1 MANKTSTN
9 TKFNWFEV
17 FRAGTQTDSKG
28 VTHTFSDA
36 DLNSV
41 VTNFKP
47 KTAPL
52 VIGHPKMHD
61 AAWGWASDLKAEGG
75 SLFAKADDVC
85 AEFAQAVADKR
96 YPNRSVRLEKV
107 ANGYQLAHIGYLG
120 GKPPAVE
127 GLAWQFNQ
135 TDDADTLTL
144 EFAAGDID
152 DISLH
157 TSNTLT
163 RLMSNLRGF
172 ITDRFG
178 SEAADKVVPNY
189 EGEWL
194 KEETIIAEHE
204 RAKANSDNNTEFN
217 KGDDAI
223 NTDVN
228 SNATPPTH
236 EDNAMDEKERKAL
249 QDQIDAA
256 NAKNAKLEY
265 AQRVAAASTFINT
278 EVNGGK
284 APRLTNTD
292 GVAEFMAKLNDGD
305 ATFEFAAS
313 DGKNQELKPA
323 TWFEGFLKGLP
334 EQTGLTSEFN
344 KDDKNGEVTDDSAET
359 LAAKALD
366 YQQSQSSKGVT
377 ISITAALDHIKKA

>member
-1 MANKTSTN
+1 MVDKASKNTS
-9 TKFNWFEV
+9 FNWFEV

-28 VTHTFSDA
+28 ETHVFSET

-52 VIGHPKMHD
+52 VIGHPKMD
-61 AAWGWASDLKAEGG
+61 DPAWGWASELKAVGG
-75 SLFAKADDVC
+75 SLFAKAEDVC
-85 AEFAQAVADKR
+85 AEFAQAVESKR
-96 YPNRSVRLEKV
+96 YPNRSVKLEKV

-120 GKPPAVE
+120 GKAPAVE

-135 TDDADTLTL
+135 NNNTNTLTL
-144 EFAAGDID
+144 EFSAGDID
-152 DISLH
+152 NVSLR

-163 RLMSNLRGF
+163 RLMGNLRLF

-178 SEAADKVVPNY
+178 SETADKVVPNY

-204 RAKANSDNNTEFN
+204 RAKANVGESAEFS
-217 KGDDAI
+217 KGNAI
-223 NTDVN
+223 DN
-228 SNATPPTH
+228 SNAPPPH
-236 EDNAMDEKERKAL
+236 EDNAMDKEERKAL

-256 NAKNAKLEY
+256 NAKNEKLEY
-265 AQRVAAASTFINT
+265 AQRVAAATTFIND
-278 EVNGGK
+278 EVNGGT

-292 GVAEFMAKLNDGD
+292 GVAEFMAKLDDGD
-305 ATFEFAAS
+305 TTFEFAAS
-313 DGKNQELKPA
+313 DGKSQALKPA
-323 TWFEGFLKGLP
+323 AWFEGFLKGLP
-334 EQTGLTSEFN
+334 EQTGLTHEFN
-344 KDDKNGEVTDDSAET
+344 KDDKNGEVTDDSAEA
-359 LAAKALD
+359 LAAKALEF
-366 YQQSQSSKGVT
+366 QQSQSSKGIE

>member
-1 MANKTSTN
+1 MANKTTPN
-9 TKFNWFEV
+9 TSFNWFEV

-28 VTHTFSDA
+28 VEHTFSDA

-41 VTNFKP
+41 VANFKP

-52 VIGHPKMHD
+52 VIGHPKMD
-61 AAWGWASDLKAEGG
+61 DPAWGWASELKAEGG
-75 SLFAKADDVC
+75 SLFAKAEDVC
-85 AEFAQAVADKR
+85 AEFAQAVQSKR
-96 YPNRSVRLEKV
+96 YPNRSVKLEKV

-120 GKPPAVE
+120 GKPPAVD

-135 TDDADTLTL
+135 SDDADTLTL

-152 DISLH
+152 NISLR

-163 RLMSNLRGF
+163 RLMGNLRNF

-178 SEAADKVVPNY
+178 IEAADKVVPDY
-189 EGEWL
+189 ESEWL

-204 RAKANSDNNTEFN
+204 RAKVNSGEGVEFS
-217 KGDDAI
+217 KGDDDA
-223 NTDVN
+223 
-228 SNATPPTH
+228 PPPH
-236 EDNAMDEKERKAL
+236 EDNTMDKEERKAL

-256 NAKNAKLEY
+256 NAKNAKLEF
-265 AQRVAAASTFINT
+265 AQRVAAANTFINT

-284 APRLTNTD
+284 APRLTNTE
-292 GVAEFMAKLNDGD
+292 GVAEFMAKLDDGD
-305 ATFEFAAS
+305 TTFEFAAA
-313 DGKNQELKPA
+313 DGKSQELKPA
-323 TWFEGFLKGLP
+323 AWFEGFLKGLP

-344 KDDKNGEVTDDSAET
+344 KDDTDGENTDDSAET
-359 LAAKALD
+359 LAAKALEF
-366 YQQSQSSKGVT
+366 QQSQSSKGIE

>member
-1 MANKTSTN
+1 MANKTTPN
-9 TKFNWFEV
+9 TSFNWFEV

-28 VTHTFSDA
+28 VEHTFSDA

-47 KTAPL
+47 KSAPL
-52 VIGHPKMHD
+52 VIGHPKMD
-61 AAWGWASDLKAEGG
+61 DPAWGWASELKAVGG
-75 SLFAKADDVC
+75 SLFAKAEDVC
-85 AEFAQAVADKR
+85 AEFAQAVESKR
-96 YPNRSVRLEKV
+96 YPNRSVKLEKV

-135 TDDADTLTL
+135 ADDAETLTL

-152 DISLH
+152 TISLH
-157 TSNTLT
+157 TSNALT
-163 RLMSNLRGF
+163 RLMSNLRSF

-178 SEAADKVVPNY
+178 SEAADKVVPHY

-204 RAKANSDNNTEFN
+204 RAKGIEGEGAEFS
-217 KGDDAI
+217 KGEDDA
-223 NTDVN
+223 
-228 SNATPPTH
+228 PPPH
-236 EDNAMDEKERKAL
+236 EDNAMDKEERKAL

-256 NAKNAKLEY
+256 NAKNEKLEY
-265 AQRVAAASTFINT
+265 AQRVAAANTFINN
-278 EVNGGK
+278 EVNGGT
-284 APRLTNTD
+284 APRLTNTE
-292 GVAEFMAKLNDGD
+292 GVAEFMAKLDDGD
-305 ATFEFAAS
+305 TTFEFAAA
-313 DGKNQELKPA
+313 DGKSQELKPA
-323 TWFEGFLKGLP
+323 AWFEGFLKGLP

-344 KDDKNGEVTDDSAET
+344 KDDTDGENTDDSAET
-359 LAAKALD
+359 LAAKALEF
-366 YQQSQSSKGVT
+366 QQSQSSKGIE